1 MENMDTF
8 KQIILSFQLQGL
20 MALGRIEHPYTK
32 KSDKKP
38 EIAQNSIEM
47 LENLKEK
54 TKGNLNN
61 DEESFLNEAISNL
74 KMLYVEEI
82 KKGERA
88 GEKSEE

>member
-47 LENLKEK
+47 LENLREK
-54 TKGNLNN
+54 TKGNLNK

-74 KMLYVEEI
+74 KMLYVEET
-82 KKGERA
+82 KM
-88 GEKSEE
+88 SESKEDKTK

>member
-47 LENLKEK
+47 LECLREK
-54 TKGNLNN
+54 SMGNLNK
-61 DEESFLNEAISNL
+61 DEEAFLNEAISNM
-74 KMLYVEEI
+74 KMLYVEET
-82 KKGERA
+82 KMSGSKED
-88 GEKSEE
+88 KTK

>member
-47 LENLKEK
+47 LENLREK
-54 TKGNLNN
+54 TKGNLNK

-74 KMLYVEEI
+74 KMLYVEET
-82 KKGERA
+82 KMSGSKED
-88 GEKSEE
+88 KTK

>member
-47 LENLKEK
+47 LEILKEK

-61 DEESFLNEAISNL
+61 DEESFLNEAISNM
-74 KMLYVEEI
+74 KMLYVEET
-82 KKGERA
+82 KMSGSKED
-88 GEKSEE
+88 KTK